1 MRKSQ
6 CGVVSLIPKDL
17 EPLVS
22 AEKKT
27 LLWGKWEE
35 RENPAVGKNWT
46 QGSWLELPVF
56 WLLNYDQQAI
66 THPHN
71 PAHILNYVL
80 VSRNHSASVLSW
92 WTVFLT
98 TPNIVL
104 MAHTEWLPTGTFS
117 TTCVVH
123 ESGLWWL
130 VVVQGS
136 QFTSQS
142 TGSLSWGSWVQLPMT
157 VSFSLSYP
165 SPLSL
170 HILFLNIFFI
180 TSQLQTRPLFFLLI
194 NALGTRLILY
204 ICYQRKLSC

>member
-1 MRKSQ
+1 MRRKRKSSSWQ
-6 CGVVSLIPKDL
+6 ELNPGF
-17 EPLVS
+17 LVW
-22 AEKKT
+22 A
-27 LLWGKWEE
+27 
-35 RENPAVGKNWT
+35 
-46 QGSWLELPVF
+46 
-56 WLLNYDQQAI
+56 
-66 THPHN
+66 
-71 PAHILNYVL
+71 
-80 VSRNHSASVLSW
+80 ASVLTTELWPAGNHPPPQSCPY
-92 WTVFLT
+92 TELRPCFQKSLSISSFLMNRVFLT

-123 ESGLWWL
+123 GSGLWWL

-170 HILFLNIFFI
+170 YILFLNIFFI
-180 TSQLQTRPLFFLLI
+180 TSQLQTRPLFLLLI

-204 ICYQRKLSC
+204 ICYQCKLSGQTDCN

>member
-1 MRKSQ
+1 MRRKRKSSSWQ
-6 CGVVSLIPKDL
+6 EL
-17 EPLVS
+17 
-22 AEKKT
+22 
-27 LLWGKWEE
+27 
-35 RENPAVGKNWT
+35 NPGFLAWAT
-46 QGSWLELPVF
+46 
-56 WLLNYDQQAI
+56 
-66 THPHN
+66 
-71 PAHILNYVL
+71 
-80 VSRNHSASVLSW
+80 SVLTTELWPADNHPLPQSCPY
-92 WTVFLT
+92 TELRPCFQKSLSISSFLMNRVFPT

-123 ESGLWWL
+123 GSGLWWL

-170 HILFLNIFFI
+170 YILFLNIFFI

-204 ICYQRKLSC
+204 ICYQCKLSGQTDCN